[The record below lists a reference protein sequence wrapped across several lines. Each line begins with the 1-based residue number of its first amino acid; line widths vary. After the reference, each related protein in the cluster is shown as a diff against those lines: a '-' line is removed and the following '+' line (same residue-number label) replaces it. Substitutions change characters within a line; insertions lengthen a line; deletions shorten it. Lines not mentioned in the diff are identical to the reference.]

1 MKLLYITEDRYP
13 PYRADVVELFAK
25 QMARFGHRIDWVMQR
40 GPTAAG
46 EPNTTDWLGHRVFL
60 GPRSR
65 LPGLA
70 GRILNALF
78 GMLADFRILTVATA
92 NKYDAIQVRDKFFA
106 SLVAILA
113 AKLTGA
119 RFFYWMSY
127 PFPEAKLYLA
137 RHGLAPNPF
146 LYRLKGHVTGFLL
159 YKIILP
165 SADHIFVQSQQM
177 IEDVGAQGIA
187 RSKMTPVLMGIRAD
201 QVLTGDAARRPDNK
215 APKLLYLGTLN
226 KIRRLE
232 FLVRVLAKVHQRY
245 PAAKL
250 YFVGGG
256 ETPSD
261 EVILRDEVQ
270 RLGLGASVVF
280 TGFLPMEKA
289 WEHVRDAD
297 VCFSPFYPI
306 PILLSTSPTKLIEY
320 MAMAKNVVANE
331 HPEQRLVLEESGAG
345 RCVPWDEQA
354 FADEVCRLLDDPE
367 QAKAMAARGPD
378 YVRAARTYD
387 VIGEQLNAHY
397 GALLGTP
404 RP

>member
-25 QMARFGHRIDWVMQR
+25 QMSRFGHRIDWVMQR
-40 GPTAAG
+40 GASAA
-46 EPNTTDWLGHRVFL
+46 EEENVTQWLGHRVFL

-70 GRILNALF
+70 GRILNALY
-78 GMLADFRILTVATA
+78 GMLSDFRILTVARR
-92 NKYDAIQVRDKFFA
+92 NEYDAIQVRDKFFA
-106 SLVAILA
+106 SLVAIVA

-137 RHGLAPNPF
+137 RHGLAPNPL
-146 LYRLKGHVTGFLL
+146 LYQLKGHVTRFLL

-165 SADHIFVQSQQM
+165 SADHIFVQSFQM
-177 IEDVGAQGIA
+177 IEDVAAEGIA
-187 RSKMTPVLMGIRAD
+187 KAKMTPVLMGIRAD
-201 QVLTGDAARRPDNK
+201 QVLTAEAARLPNT
-215 APKLLYLGTLN
+215 AQPKLLYLGTLN
-226 KIRRLE
+226 KIRRLDI
-232 FLVRVLAKVHQRY
+232 LVRVLAKVRERH
-245 PAAKL
+245 PNAKL
-250 YFVGGG
+250 WFVGGG

-270 RLGLGASVVF
+270 RLGMDDAVVF

-297 VCFSPFYPI
+297 VCFSPFFPI

-320 MAMAKNVVANE
+320 LAMAKNVVANE

-367 QAKAMAARGPD
+367 AARDMAARGPD
-378 YVRAARTYD
+378 YVRRTRTYD

-397 GALLGTP
+397 ASLLEKP
-404 RP
+404 RM